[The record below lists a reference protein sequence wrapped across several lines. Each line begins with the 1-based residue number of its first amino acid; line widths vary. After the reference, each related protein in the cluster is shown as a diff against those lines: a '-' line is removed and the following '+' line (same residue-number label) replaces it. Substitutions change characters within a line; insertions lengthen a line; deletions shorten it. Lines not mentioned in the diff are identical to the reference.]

1 MVRESRPTTGVLAAR
16 VARLLGTKSF
26 MTENDIDKDPT
37 DVALGKFH
45 LVRLSAN
52 VSTEAH
58 RKSSGLVA
66 PIQQV
71 DLPRHG
77 GPRGRAIWNTRCL
90 EFVILLRG

>member
-1 MVRESRPTTGVLAAR
+1 MVRERRPTTGVLAAG
-16 VARLLGTKSF
+16 VARLLGTKIF
-26 MTENDIDKDPT
+26 MTEGDVDKDPI

-77 GPRGRAIWNTRCL
+77 GPGAREI
-90 EFVILLRG
+90 